1 MEKEKQSF
9 DELYALVVHQIQLQG
24 WYLQWEK
31 KDAIWFTIFMWM
43 LLITFLWIMSWDFVL
58 AIWFIWPIFLFII
71 LMSFI
76 WFESEKIR
84 YYKWIQELYS
94 LTKWTDKKVEDYNEI
109 ITILKKLRKIL
120 TKKWNMFIWMGL
132 LELEIRE
139 NQYNYFKMVQEN
151 ISSDLISRI
160 EKIKHSLQSAKSE
173 VSKNIQ
179 WTTELDHVS
188 ELQKVRLNKQIE
200 QFEALQKVLVKV

>member
-1 MEKEKQSF
+1 
-9 DELYALVVHQIQLQG
+9 
-24 WYLQWEK
+24 
-31 KDAIWFTIFMWM
+31 
-43 LLITFLWIMSWDFVL
+43 
-58 AIWFIWPIFLFII
+58 
-71 LMSFI
+71 
-76 WFESEKIR
+76 
-84 YYKWIQELYS
+84 
-94 LTKWTDKKVEDYNEI
+94 
-109 ITILKKLRKIL
+109 
-120 TKKWNMFIWMGL
+120 MFIWMGL